1 MATPSYHHHA
11 KIYRRDGGVSH
22 SLLAKGA
29 LAIQIRFIVQPGY
42 PLGHTSQAQS
52 PTDGLSME
60 LFSDDHPGTQQM
72 TWDQTSLSIISL
84 IWEDSLTT
92 TVLISW
98 SSIIRRIW
106 VVTLLLRYP
115 HPLHH
120 QPPPLW
126 KWLFLLLPGETFQ
139 KSDLTPH
146 SRSISLLHDH
156 RPLDTQQSPPTSA
169 IREERPS
176 PKLRQ
181 IGVFERTS
189 RPRMMYID
197 AVSLPPLLHKT
208 DGENTF
214 SRQSSMNNLRNTMRW
229 RTRD

>member
-22 SLLAKGA
+22 SLLAKGGS
-29 LAIQIRFIVQPGY
+29 AIQIRFIVEPGY
-42 PLGHTSQAQS
+42 PLRHTSQAQS
-52 PTDGLSME
+52 PADGLSME
-60 LFSDDHPGTQQM
+60 LFSDGHPGTQQM

-92 TVLISW
+92 TVFDLMVIHYSTDL
-98 SSIIRRIW
+98 SGN
-106 VVTLLLRYP
+106 LLLRYP

-156 RPLDTQQSPPTSA
+156 RPLDTQQNPPTSA

-189 RPRMMYID
+189 HPR
-197 AVSLPPLLHKT
+197 
-208 DGENTF
+208 
-214 SRQSSMNNLRNTMRW
+214 TM
-229 RTRD
+229 